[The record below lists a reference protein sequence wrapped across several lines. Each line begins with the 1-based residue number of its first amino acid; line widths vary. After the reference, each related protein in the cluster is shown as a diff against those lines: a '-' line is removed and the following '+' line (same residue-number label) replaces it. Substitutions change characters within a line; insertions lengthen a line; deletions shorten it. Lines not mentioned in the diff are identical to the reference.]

1 MMGCRG
7 FDDLGVSTA
16 MSEDFYTADVAAATL
31 AAKFGVS
38 PELALVIADLA
49 CLGPREAR
57 R

>member
-1 MMGCRG
+1 
-7 FDDLGVSTA
+7 